1 MKGKHL
7 LFAALIP
14 LLFFSNK
21 MYAQA
26 PDLGVAA
33 TFALFTAD
41 GAFNGD
47 PATSIIGDIGTN
59 VGAFTPPGFHV
70 GQVHLADPVSAQ
82 AAADVAIAYGFLA
95 GLTCGSVLTTPLG
108 NSQTLLPNIYCIG
121 TAAVLNADLILDGG
135 GDPGAIF
142 IFQINGALSTNP
154 FSNIILIN
162 GANLCNVYW
171 QINGALNVGGNTLFQ
186 GTVIAEGA
194 INLAGGAIF
203 NGRGLS
209 TAGAIST
216 SANSVTLDDACLC
229 MLDVTCPDPSGGSFE
244 CIGDI
249 PAGNASDV
257 TVNSACGTPS
267 VTITETSTGTGCL
280 NAPYTLTRT
289 YTISDDGGNSTS
301 CEVTYTAIDETV
313 PTISCPANVIV
324 SCASNVPAAAPTSTT
339 SSDNCGGTVTVVL
352 LSDVISN
359 QICAN
364 QYTITRTFQ
373 ASDLCG
379 NSATCAQTITVNDLT
394 APTLTCPANV
404 TVSCASSVPAPS
416 TASVSASDLCGGT
429 VTVAFVSDVISNQTC
444 PNRFTVTRTYRA
456 TDLCGNS
463 ATCAQT
469 ITVND
474 QTAPTMTCPANVTV
488 SCAGNV
494 PAPSTAS
501 VSTTDLCGG
510 TVTVAFVSDVISN
523 QTCPNRFTV
532 TRTYRATDLCG
543 NSATCA
549 QTITV
554 NDQTAPTILCPQ
566 NVTVT
571 CASSIPAPAPASIG
585 TSDNCG
591 GTVTVI
597 HVSDVISN
605 QICAN
610 RLTITRTYRATDV
623 CGNSTTCAQ
632 IITVFDDIAPT
643 FVNPPANITAECFSI
658 PGSPPLPTAT
668 DNCAGVV
675 TVVLLSEVQTPGICP
690 VLYTITRTWR
700 ATDVCGN
707 SSTAVQVVTI
717 VDTYAPQFIV
727 APANVAVEC
736 NLNTNEQAFQDWL
749 DNLGGAE
756 IFDCSTITW
765 TFTPSPF
772 FIMPSM
778 CGATSQRFIR
788 FTATDE
794 CGNSS
799 FQDASFTIMDMT
811 PPTFTVLPQN
821 LHIDCIQGGDQGEG
835 QLPDWLENFGYAEV
849 SDDCGEVFTSIVLL
863 SSVEGCGNTFTRTY
877 QFRATD
883 ECGNTNFVTAT
894 FAIID
899 TTAPV
904 IVTCPP
910 HNVLLTC
917 EFDVPAPD
925 TAGVEAYDECGA
937 VTVTV
942 QSIFTNGV
950 GCVYWPLTTS
960 YTYAVTDECG
970 NVATCYQ
977 SFQVVDSIP
986 PVYNGL
992 DTIEVLC
999 VSDLPGLGEIPDI
1012 LAPFLVD
1019 NCYEVI
1025 CVNEG
1030 LAATGPNWVTYC
1042 VKIKDLCG
1050 NWTDKFNIT
1059 FIATGG
1065 CKPLC
1070 SAPQSMWGN
1079 PGGSINGMATTEAIE
1094 QLISKYGALKAGD
1107 LGKTISVTSAACVQ
1121 NILPGNGNTNA
1132 FSTGHYVFGEENDCK
1147 PISNLLNADGTL
1159 KNQVAAN
1166 VLALQLNIW
1175 YNLEF
1180 NERDLRVQLLAGLP
1194 PCLVEP
1200 VVMGKLEENHHNV
1213 QGLLNLS
1220 NDYLAGIGF
1229 YPQNFGGPLNSAL
1242 ENINSYW
1249 QNCQTNNPCSVIASV
1264 AGSLKTEAQ
1273 EGLENGEVKLEGS
1286 NNLGPTPTQY
1296 KNADN
1301 SGYYEF
1307 PTAIPFSGNITLTPN
1322 SDNLNAL
1329 NGVTTYDL
1337 VLISKHI
1344 LGILPFN
1351 SPYNMIAADANKS
1364 GSITTFDVVE
1374 LRKLILGIYG
1384 ELPANTSWRF
1394 VDKAFVF
1401 PDPNIPFATSFPEF
1415 ISLENIQ
1422 GNQVALD
1429 FVSLKV
1435 GDVNGSA
1442 RANSLLVND
1451 DRSTGTLFFDLNDRA
1466 VISGE
1471 TFDVRLSADQKV
1483 QCFQFTLNT
1492 EDLEVVAISG
1502 DHMQVSNFAVF
1513 PNDQAVT
1520 ASWNLPEG
1528 AAAEAVGITLKLRA
1542 IRSGMLSEMLGVS
1555 SRFTKLEAYKEFS
1568 QNEPAPMSIALR
1580 YQQDGASLIR
1590 NQDFELYQNEPNP
1603 FVDKTL
1609 IGFNLPEASQAT
1621 LTIYDG
1627 TGRLLYTQKGEFDQ
1641 GYNVFSIEQML
1652 SNTDG
1657 TLIYRL
1663 VTDTHTATKMMIQ
1676 TR

>member
-7 LFAALIP
+7 LFTALIP

-26 PDLGVAA
+26 PDLGAAA
-33 TFALFTAD
+33 TFALFTAN

-47 PATSIIGDIGTN
+47 PATSIIGDIGTD

-70 GQVHLADPVSAQ
+70 GQVHVADPVSAQ
-82 AAADVAIAYGFLA
+82 AAADVAIAYNFLA

-108 NSQTLLPNIYCIG
+108 NGQILLPNIYCIS

-142 IFQINGALSTNP
+142 IFQIDGAFSTNA
-154 FSNIILIN
+154 FSNIILVN

-186 GTVIAEGA
+186 GTVLAEGA
-194 INLAGGAIF
+194 INLANGATF

-216 SANSVTLDDACLC
+216 SANTVTLDDACLC
-229 MLDVTCPDPSGGSFE
+229 MLDVTCPDPSGGSYE
-244 CIGDI
+244 CIIDI

-257 TVNSACGTPS
+257 TVNSACGTPN

-289 YTISDDGGNSTS
+289 YTISDEGGNTTS
-301 CEVTYTAIDETV
+301 CVVTYTAIDETA
-313 PTISCPANVIV
+313 PTISCPANTIV

-364 QYTITRTFQ
+364 QYTITRTYQ

-474 QTAPTMTCPANVTV
+474 QTAPT
-488 SCAGNV
+488 
-494 PAPSTAS
+494 
-501 VSTTDLCGG
+501 L
-510 TVTVAFVSDVISN
+510 
-523 QTCPNRFTV
+523 
-532 TRTYRATDLCG
+532 
-543 NSATCA
+543 
-549 QTITV
+549 
-554 NDQTAPTILCPQ
+554 LCPQ

-571 CASSIPAPAPASIG
+571 CASEVPAPAPASIG

-597 HVSDVISN
+597 HQSDVITN
-605 QICAN
+605 QVCAN
-610 RLTITRTYRATDV
+610 RFTITRIYRATDI
-623 CGNSTTCAQ
+623 CGNTATCAQ
-632 IITVFDDIAPT
+632 IITVFDNIAPT

-658 PGSPPLPTAT
+658 PGTPPLPTAT

-675 TVVLLSEVQTPGICP
+675 TVILLSEVQTPGICP

-707 SSTAVQVVTI
+707 SSTVSQVVTI

-863 SSVEGCGNTFTRTY
+863 SNVEGCGNTFTRTY

-883 ECGNTNFVTAT
+883 ECGNTNYVTAT
-894 FAIID
+894 FAVID

-1079 PGGSINGMATTEAIE
+1079 PGGAINGMLTTEAIE

-1107 LGKTISVTSAACVQ
+1107 LGKTISVTSAACLQ
-1121 NILPGNGNTNA
+1121 SLLPGHGTTNA

-1147 PISNLLNADGTL
+1147 PISNLLNTDGTL

-1180 NERDLRVQLLAGLP
+1180 NERDLRVQLLASLP
-1194 PCLVEP
+1194 PCLVDP
-1200 VVMGKLEENHHNV
+1200 VVMSKLEENHHNV

-1229 YPQNFGGPLNSAL
+1229 YSQNFGSPLNNAL
-1242 ENINSYW
+1242 ENLNSYW
-1249 QNCQTNNPCSVIASV
+1249 QNCQTNNPCSAIASV
-1264 AGSLKTEAQ
+1264 AGNLKTAAQ
-1273 EGLENGEVKLEGS
+1273 DGLENGEVKLEGS
-1286 NNLGPTPTQY
+1286 NNLG
-1296 KNADN
+1296 
-1301 SGYYEF
+1301 
-1307 PTAIPFSGNITLTPN
+1307 
-1322 SDNLNAL
+1322 
-1329 NGVTTYDL
+1329 
-1337 VLISKHI
+1337 
-1344 LGILPFN
+1344 
-1351 SPYNMIAADANKS
+1351 
-1364 GSITTFDVVE
+1364 
-1374 LRKLILGIYG
+1374 
-1384 ELPANTSWRF
+1384 
-1394 VDKAFVF
+1394 
-1401 PDPNIPFATSFPEF
+1401 
-1415 ISLENIQ
+1415 
-1422 GNQVALD
+1422 
-1429 FVSLKV
+1429 
-1435 GDVNGSA
+1435 
-1442 RANSLLVND
+1442 
-1451 DRSTGTLFFDLNDRA
+1451 
-1466 VISGE
+1466 
-1471 TFDVRLSADQKV
+1471 
-1483 QCFQFTLNT
+1483 
-1492 EDLEVVAISG
+1492 
-1502 DHMQVSNFAVF
+1502 
-1513 PNDQAVT
+1513 
-1520 ASWNLPEG
+1520 
-1528 AAAEAVGITLKLRA
+1528 
-1542 IRSGMLSEMLGVS
+1542 
-1555 SRFTKLEAYKEFS
+1555 
-1568 QNEPAPMSIALR
+1568 
-1580 YQQDGASLIR
+1580 
-1590 NQDFELYQNEPNP
+1590 
-1603 FVDKTL
+1603 
-1609 IGFNLPEASQAT
+1609 
-1621 LTIYDG
+1621 
-1627 TGRLLYTQKGEFDQ
+1627 
-1641 GYNVFSIEQML
+1641 
-1652 SNTDG
+1652 
-1657 TLIYRL
+1657 
-1663 VTDTHTATKMMIQ
+1663 
-1676 TR
+1676 